1 MNVIYTDEFPAP
13 AEEENRLNVRRV
25 ELDDLLSTSD
35 YISLNVPLLD
45 STHHLINADTL
56 ARMQPHAIIANCS
69 RGPVIDEQALVT
81 ALQNKQNWRAAIIDV
96 FESEPA
102 TPDNP
107 LCELDNVLLSPHYS
121 GHSAESI
128 QKMAMVAADIVR
140 VLNGQK
146 PDSPVNG
153 TVLIDFQKIS

>member
-1 MNVIYTDEFPAP
+1 
-13 AEEENRLNVRRV
+13 
-25 ELDDLLSTSD
+25 SD

-45 STHHLINADTL
+45 STHHLINTDTL

-81 ALQNKQNWRAAIIDV
+81 ALKNKQIGGAIIDV
-96 FESEPA
+96 FEQEPA

-146 PDSPVNG
+146 PEFPVNG
-153 TVLIDFQKIS
+153 PL